1 MWFVWVG
8 IVVVW
13 SEFEQRKTVRGMH
26 ASDRFIV
33 ANVRLLCLYVDVF
46 DDQILDESGVV
57 AAVFGT
63 DV

>member
-8 IVVVW
+8 TVVVW
-13 SEFEQRKTVRGMH
+13 SGIEKRKTVKGKH
-26 ASDRFIV
+26 ASDRFLC